1 MVVVATV
8 GDYSQRAIW
17 RRADALFRQVM
28 ATVQPEDGSA
38 LSYDGGSSIRSPRAL
53 TAMSDVILPALAG
66 LALDPVSATLVA
78 CTGNQACSHRFGAH
92 AACTGEGQ

>member
-1 MVVVATV
+1 MVVVATA
-8 GDYSQRAIW
+8 GDSNQRAIW
-17 RRADALFRQVM
+17 RQAEALFQQVM
-28 ATVQPEDGSA
+28 AAEQPEDGLA

-66 LALDPVSATLVA
+66 LALDPVSATRVA
-78 CTGNQACSHRFGAH
+78 CTGNQARSHRFGAH